1 MWAQGLTIGV
11 LISAGILTH
20 RARAEAAAHVRRIV
34 SSGDRLL
41 ILTNCSIEAR

>member
-11 LISAGILTH
+11 LIGAGILTH

-34 SSGDRLL
+34 YSGDRLVM
-41 ILTNCSIEAR
+41 LTNRSTEAR